1 MGAAVSKI
9 NSFSTTEV
17 RRNRASTSGARL
29 RVAASLAL
37 MTCTGVLAS
46 QQTARPAK
54 SQISQPA
61 VDYPNAPAA
70 GDYKIGNGDVLHV
83 SVWGQDQFDRTV
95 TVRPDGKVSL
105 PLVED
110 ITIAGLTVT
119 ESQDL
124 LRDKLLPFVK
134 RPLVTVNV
142 TDIRSKVVYVT
153 GEVQRPGAYV
163 LTAPTNLLQI
173 VARAGGVTDFAKTK
187 KVYVFHTT
195 GDRVPVNLKD
205 LIRGRGGEQDV
216 ALAPGDTVLI
226 P

>member
-1 MGAAVSKI
+1 MSSAVSKI
-9 NSFSTTEV
+9 NSFSIT
-17 RRNRASTSGARL
+17 RASRNRVSTFGLRL
-29 RVAASLAL
+29 LMAL
-37 MTCTGVLAS
+37 PLMLMACAGMLAS
-46 QQTARPAK
+46 QQTAKPAK
-54 SQISQPA
+54 QPITQPA
-61 VDYPNAPAA
+61 VDYPNAPAT

-95 TVRPDGKVSL
+95 TVRPDGKISL

-110 ITIAGLTVT
+110 ITIAGLTVA

-163 LTAPTNLLQI
+163 LTAPTNLMQI

-187 KVYVFHTT
+187 KVYVFHAT

-205 LIRGRGGEQDV
+205 LMRGRGSEQDV

>member
-1 MGAAVSKI
+1 MSSAVSKI
-9 NSFSTTEV
+9 NSLSITKPP
-17 RRNRASTSGARL
+17 RNRRSSFGLRL
-29 RVAASLAL
+29 VVAAPLVLAECVG
-37 MTCTGVLAS
+37 MLAS
-46 QQTARPAK
+46 QQTAKPA
-54 SQISQPA
+54 SPQTAPPA
-61 VDYPNAPAA
+61 VDYPSAPGA

-95 TVRPDGKVSL
+95 TVRPDGKISL

-110 ITIAGLTVT
+110 ITLAGLTVQ

-187 KVYVFHTT
+187 KVYVFHAT

-205 LIRGRGGEQDV
+205 LMRGRGSEQDV

>member
-1 MGAAVSKI
+1 MGSAVSKI
-9 NSFSTTEV
+9 YSFLATEV
-17 RRNRASTSGARL
+17 RRNRPSTSRVRL
-29 RVAASLAL
+29 LVPLPLVL
-37 MTCTGVLAS
+37 MACVGMLAS
-46 QQTARPAK
+46 QQTANPARPA
-54 SQISQPA
+54 I
-61 VDYPNAPAA
+61 DYPNAPVA
-70 GDYKIGNGDVLHV
+70 GDYKIGNGDVLRL

-95 TVRPDGKVSL
+95 TVRPDGKISL

-110 ITIAGLTVT
+110 ITIAGLTVQ

-142 TDIRSKVVYVT
+142 TDVRSKVVYVT

-187 KVYVFHTT
+187 KVYVFHAT

-205 LIRGRGGEQDV
+205 LMRGRGSEQDV
-216 ALAPGDTVLI
+216 VLAPGDTVLI